1 MQVAAAKK
9 KLQGSDSHWFLFL
22 LMPFFA
28 AITAVRNYKSPWAKN
43 IVWAFVIFY
52 GYTFA
57 ISKENDDTD
66 IIRYVDELK
75 ELYGKSL
82 SFGDI
87 LDLFRES
94 GDADVVRTII
104 AIVVSRFSNNAQV
117 LTAVYGFIFGF
128 FYSRCIWYITE
139 RMLGKL
145 KWATVLMIAVYVLI
159 NPFWNLNGFRFNTAI
174 LVFMYGAL
182 PFLFEKNKFRL
193 IWCYLSVL
201 VHFSFLFPIAIL
213 TIYLLAGN
221 RKTVYFTFFVLS
233 VFISNINITTF
244 NSVMEQYVPEA
255 FLERSEKY
263 RDEDRVEEFREG
275 DRGATLESTEGVV
288 IVKNWYAVYYLRLMY
303 WSLSAMLI
311 TIYIFGGRVFA
322 GNKWVL
328 NGYCFSLLFFGFAN
342 IMVSLP
348 SGERYL
354 MIASMLSA
362 ATVIFYLQN
371 QQHEKYLTS
380 VTSALVP
387 ALLVFIIV
395 SVRTG
400 FYSISITTLLGNPI
414 IMLFTDY
421 NLSINDIIK

>member
-128 FYSRCIWYITE
+128 FYSRCTQ
-139 RMLGKL
+139 RAM
-145 KWATVLMIAVYVLI
+145 
-159 NPFWNLNGFRFNTAI
+159 
-174 LVFMYGAL
+174 
-182 PFLFEKNKFRL
+182 
-193 IWCYLSVL
+193 
-201 VHFSFLFPIAIL
+201 H
-213 TIYLLAGN
+213 
-221 RKTVYFTFFVLS
+221 
-233 VFISNINITTF
+233 TF
-244 NSVMEQYVPEA
+244 N
-255 FLERSEKY
+255 F
-263 RDEDRVEEFREG
+263 
-275 DRGATLESTEGVV
+275 
-288 IVKNWYAVYYLRLMY
+288 KN
-303 WSLSAMLI
+303 
-311 TIYIFGGRVFA
+311 
-322 GNKWVL
+322 
-328 NGYCFSLLFFGFAN
+328 
-342 IMVSLP
+342 
-348 SGERYL
+348 
-354 MIASMLSA
+354 
-362 ATVIFYLQN
+362 
-371 QQHEKYLTS
+371 
-380 VTSALVP
+380 
-387 ALLVFIIV
+387 
-395 SVRTG
+395 
-400 FYSISITTLLGNPI
+400 
-414 IMLFTDY
+414 
-421 NLSINDIIK
+421 